1 MVMNPYDDVKNR
13 TIGFALEDKAKK
25 NKDRIFLYF
34 EDQKISYDEMNR
46 NANKIANGFSE
57 LGVGKGENVCIL
69 MPNCPEYFYLWFGL
83 SKIGAV
89 EVPINVHYKGDM
101 LEYILN
107 NSEAKILVVDQMFL
121 DNVEGVKNNLNHIK
135 QIVLFSRTDYGDA
148 ELQDARPRL
157 PWFRVTSYQNLFDHP
172 DDAPSVKVKYSD
184 PFAIMYTSGTTGPS
198 KGVILPHNYALAA
211 FPEPMQKYLGVTSN
225 DVFHNCWPM
234 FHVTAQIEVAMVAFM
249 ADGQCALVDRFSASK
264 FWDEVRQYKCTR
276 FSYMGPVIAILM
288 KQEEKPDDLDNPME
302 VGFGVPTPKAIHQA
316 FEDRFGVKLCE
327 PYGSTD
333 IGFATLNHLLDYK
346 VGIGTC
352 GKPIDTFDVTI
363 FDDDDNELH
372 PGEVGEIVVRPKKP
386 YIMLLGYY
394 NMPDVTIEAFRN
406 FWFHTGD
413 FGYRDKDGYF
423 YFVGRKKDA
432 IRRRGENI
440 SSQEVEEIIDQCPDV
455 AKSAVIGVPSKL
467 GEEDVMAVIKLK
479 LNTTTTPEEIL
490 DFCQDRMA
498 YFMLPRYIE
507 VIDEFPLTPTNK
519 IEKYKLKDKGITE
532 NTWDREKAGYKV
544 KK

>member
-1 MVMNPYDDVKNR
+1 MNPYDDVKNR
-13 TIGFALEDKAKK
+13 TIGFALEEKARK

-34 EDQKISYDEMNR
+34 ENMEISYAEMNR
-46 NANKIANGFSE
+46 KANRIANGLAE
-57 LGVGKGENVCIL
+57 LGVEKGENVCL
-69 MPNCPEYFYLWFGL
+69 LLPNCPEYFYLWFGL

-89 EVPINVHYKGDM
+89 EVPINIHYKGHM

-107 NSEAKILVVDQMFL
+107 NSEAKILVVDKVFL
-121 DNVEGVKNNLNHIK
+121 DNVEAIKNRLKNIK
-135 QIVLFSRTDYGDA
+135 QIVLFSKNSFDETELHGVRT
-148 ELQDARPRL
+148 RL
-157 PWFRVTSYQNLFDHP
+157 PWFRITSYQSLFDHSEET
-172 DDAPSVKVKYSD
+172 PSVKVKYSD

-211 FPEPMQKYLGVTSN
+211 FPEPMQKYLGVTSR
-225 DVFHNCWPM
+225 DVFYNCWPM

-249 ADGQCALVDRFSASK
+249 ADGQCALVDRFSASR
-264 FWDEVRQYKCTR
+264 FWDDVRRYGCTR

-288 KQEEKPDDLDNPME
+288 KQDEKPDDGENPME
-302 VGFGVPTPKAIHQA
+302 VGFGVPTPKPIHQA

-333 IGFATLNHLLDYK
+333 IGFATLNHLQDYK
-346 VGIGTC
+346 VGQGTC

-363 FDDDDNELH
+363 FDDDDNELP
-372 PGEVGEIVVRPKKP
+372 PGKVGEIVVRPKKP

-394 NMPDVTIEAFRN
+394 NMPEVTVEAFRN

-413 FGYRDKDGYF
+413 FGYRDEDGYF
-423 YFVGRKKDA
+423 YFMGRKKDA

-440 SSQEVEEIIDQCPDV
+440 SSQEVEEIIDQCPEV
-455 AKSAVIGVPSKL
+455 AKSAVIGVPSEL

-479 LNTTTTPEEIL
+479 KDAITTPEDIL
-490 DFCQDRMA
+490 DFCQDKMA

-507 VIDEFPLTPTNK
+507 FIDEFPLTPTNK
-519 IEKYKLKDKGITE
+519 IEKYKLKDKGLSA
-532 NTWDREKAGYKV
+532 NTWDREESGYKI
-544 KK
+544 KR